1 MRLISNHSSEPIV
14 VSVESLLSASD
25 TEDPKLFSDVS
36 LLVKRYNSGAL
47 AISELLK
54 RKQKLNQVMAENGYI
69 RSLQGEDLVQLA
81 IPDEDYHTMIEFVSL
96 ERLSRETLK
105 TTALNASFSLDVV
118 KRIEISSKRKFKSNP
133 PGFSIPKDAGIPS
146 WIEELK
152 DFSLT

>member
-54 RKQKLNQVMAENGYI
+54 RKQ
-69 RSLQGEDLVQLA
+69 
-81 IPDEDYHTMIEFVSL
+81 IEFVSL